1 MGGDPQARLLRRL
14 ASRDHFL
21 VGVENV
27 LRRSGLERI
36 LARNHQ
42 LERLDALRRAIG
54 DKGAHRFGAPPVEHI
69 AGFDPFLAFRAA
81 LQRGG
86 HQPRAGGFAGRNGAG
101 QFRFDLVAQRAGR
114 IEAGIA
120 MVEQHASIAPG
131 GDLQFLGRQ
140 DELVIDFLD
149 RAAPGQMGM
158 GVDHAGHQRRALAVD
173 HHVGLGR
180 IDRRLV
186 AQNVGDAIALDH
198 DRAGEGRT
206 AGPVEN
212 RNIADQLPHEGSPL
226 VSC

>member
-1 MGGDPQARLLRRL
+1 
-14 ASRDHFL
+14 
-21 VGVENV
+21 
-27 LRRSGLERI
+27 
-36 LARNHQ
+36 
-42 LERLDALRRAIG
+42 
-54 DKGAHRFGAPPVEHI
+54 
-69 AGFDPFLAFRAA
+69 
-81 LQRGG
+81 
-86 HQPRAGGFAGRNGAG
+86 
-101 QFRFDLVAQRAGR
+101 
-114 IEAGIA
+114 
-120 MVEQHASIAPG
+120 
-131 GDLQFLGRQ
+131 
-140 DELVIDFLD
+140 
-149 RAAPGQMGM
+149 M